1 MGGAACAAKIL
12 LCSPPV
18 ANRVAGVMA
27 KAVAVAESALDYG
40 SQISDENMSALQQA
54 VCRCEALAEEIEKV
68 CAGPLRACMDDVYK
82 CEVKATT

>member
-18 ANRVAGVMA
+18 ANRVQNTMA
-27 KAVAVAESALDYG
+27 QAVAVAQSALEYG
-40 SQISDENMSALQQA
+40 SAISDENMSALQQA
-54 VCRCEALAEEIEKV
+54 VCRCEALAEEIEKT

-82 CEVKATT
+82 CAVTK